1 MPGRLEAIFISP
13 KAAAPMRG
21 VGEALAV
28 AGRGLEGDRYF
39 ERQGTWWKIDKPDRE
54 ITLIEAE
61 ALEAFSRESGILLAT
76 AESRR
81 NLLTRGVAL
90 NPLVG
95 KTFRVGGVELEGIKL
110 CEPCAHL
117 EKLTKKKVASGLAGR
132 GGLRARVVKGGAIR
146 VGDEVA

>member
-1 MPGRLEAIFISP
+1 MQ
-13 KAAAPMRG
+13 G

-39 ERQGTWWKIDKPDRE
+39 ERQGTWWRAEKPDRE

-61 ALEAFSRESGILLAT
+61 ALEAFSRESGISLAT

-81 NLLTRGVAL
+81 NLLTRGIAL
-90 NPLVG
+90 NALVG
-95 KTFRVGGVELEGIKL
+95 KKFRVGNVELEGIKL

-117 EKLTKKKVASGLAGR
+117 EKLTKKKVAKGLAGR
-132 GGLRARVVKGGAIR
+132 GGLRARILGGGTIR
-146 VGDEVA
+146 VGDEITP